1 MFTIPSSLRKHFYF
15 LFVLSIGLSF
25 YTATFS
31 HMNNWL
37 IFKASFKHLMD
48 GLSLYVH
55 YPQEHNDLYKYSPSF
70 ALLMAPLSFL
80 PATLGAILWNLSGA
94 LLFTFA
100 LIKLPLKDGDK
111 KATFWISLPEF
122 IGSTQGFQ
130 SNIHMVAL
138 LLLFWI
144 YLEKEQAFLAALCIL
159 SSFFIKIFGIIGLCI
174 FVFSKYSTKNIKFFL
189 RFSLSFIFLGLFLT
203 FLPLVFTSYDLLN
216 FQYAEWARMLSSDI
230 TQTYGFSAMGVFHSL
245 TGLHFNHL
253 IFQVIGGTILML
265 LFLLS
270 RNSAQPQRLL
280 ALVSISYFLILFNHR
295 SESPT
300 FIIAMIAFGI
310 HQSFMKTPKVRWS
323 FIIFTLG
330 CVSLMYS
337 DIFRSIKQSHLD
349 VYCVKVWPFLILWPY
364 SLFQIFQC
372 RKKTLIS

>member
-1 MFTIPSSLRKHFYF
+1 
-15 LFVLSIGLSF
+15 
-25 YTATFS
+25 
-31 HMNNWL
+31 
-37 IFKASFKHLMD
+37 MD